1 MQMQHPRNNNAH
13 RFRLRDTMR
22 YSSLFHSPAHP
33 CGGHCVSA
41 RSLYARARTSA
52 AVQEGHKESYAFE
65 IKVAAALPR
74 PAQDGSGGAAPPD
87 ERSYFA
93 RVDSVPPPPDTS
105 LSRAQSPSSPLP
117 TSFPASPPSLYFPT
131 STHLSLPRSLALSIA
146 YQHIWNRASDS
157 FARALDQNQ
166 DDQQKPA

>member
-93 RVDSVPPPPDTS
+93 RVDSVPPPPTL
-105 LSRAQSPSSPLP
+105 LSRALN
-117 TSFPASPPSLYFPT
+117 LL
-131 STHLSLPRSLALSIA
+131 HLLSLPPTPPPPPHNLST
-146 YQHIWNRASDS
+146 
-157 FARALDQNQ
+157 
-166 DDQQKPA
+166 